1 MQLASGCA
9 GDVQRD
15 PGQGWRSCARFRAI
29 GGIGCGGGRCSR
41 EKLAASRDGVQLLPR
56 PLSVARP
63 APRNTHAFPHPT
75 HGLQALR
82 WITQTCVAFDGLCC
96 VASTILAAPERSDT
110 CAAPVAEDA
119 PSSEGGSAPMHTDAP
134 WEPAAPEEQPAS
146 MDMSGGD
153 SGCVQPGGS
162 LLDLLLQCDIT
173 LPRGPSVARHEG
185 RQEAPRGCMC
195 P

>member
-1 MQLASGCA
+1 MRRRQMLKRKTCSFS
-9 GDVQRD
+9 R
-15 PGQGWRSCARFRAI
+15 
-29 GGIGCGGGRCSR
+29 RCCHAPYPSP
-41 EKLAASRDGVQLLPR
+41 A
-56 PLSVARP
+56 PL
-63 APRNTHAFPHPT
+63 PRNTHAFPHPT

-96 VASTILAAPERSDT
+96 VASTILAAPERPDM

-119 PSSEGGSAPMHTDAP
+119 PPRDGALPPPLRRSAAAAPRPPSDDGSAPMHTDAP

-146 MDMSGGD
+146 MDMGGGD
-153 SGCVQPGGS
+153 SGRVQPGGS

>member
-1 MQLASGCA
+1 MRRWQMLKRKTCSFSRRCA
-9 GDVQRD
+9 VCHA
-15 PGQGWRSCARFRAI
+15 PHPSPA
-29 GGIGCGGGRCSR
+29 
-41 EKLAASRDGVQLLPR
+41 
-56 PLSVARP
+56 PL
-63 APRNTHAFPHPT
+63 PRNTHAVPHPT

-173 LPRGPSVARHEG
+173 LPRSVLRHEG
-185 RQEAPRGCMC
+185 RQEAPRGCVSLKQE
-195 P
+195 PFRRTASGRHAPWPLVLNAHPPPV